1 MAFSSCGNI
10 SFENKTD
17 SDIDFNRSL
26 EESTRGNQSLN
37 CSDTDD
43 ECKALDRSF
52 CESDDTVFQYE
63 PNEGSVHPKKQ
74 GKQRG
79 LAFLRRKW
87 TVPEILT
94 TCALFFE
101 VFGWVRIIQL
111 CDFNFSLQVSMQ
123 YLHSILIERYKNE

>member
-10 SFENKTD
+10 PLGNKTD
-17 SDIDFNRSL
+17 SDIYFNRSL
-26 EESTRGNQSLN
+26 KESTRGSQPLN
-37 CSDTDD
+37 YSNTED
-43 ECKALDRSF
+43 EHKVLNKSF
-52 CESDDTVFQYE
+52 CESDNTVFQCE

-74 GKQRG
+74 GKKRG

-101 VFGWVRIIQL
+101 VFGWVRIIQI
-111 CDFNFSLQVSMQ
+111 C
-123 YLHSILIERYKNE
+123 R